1 MKFTVAEVLQAGVQA
16 HLAGNFQE
24 AEAAYQAIL
33 DRQPNHADANHNLG
47 ALVKKKEIYLLLH
60 YFLEKHW
67 NQIP

>member
-47 ALVKKKEIYLLLH
+47 ALVKKRKSI
-60 YFLEKHW
+60 FCF
-67 NQIP
+67 IIF